1 LISLCQG
8 ESPYKA
14 GTYIV
19 FKKGGQVNNFPPLS
33 YLTKDQ
39 AKQLHEAA
47 LKILSNTGIH
57 LPHTEARELLKSA
70 GAKEDEDGRIL
81 LSRAMVEDAISKAP
95 SNVPV
100 YDQTG
105 KKALDLAINNTYF
118 GPGSDSLYVRDY
130 DTGEMRRAIL
140 QDVIDNVRIVEQ
152 LSSFD
157 FVMSMGLP
165 QDVEASKLYASV
177 FREMLI
183 HSTKPIVA
191 TSTCLLDLEI
201 PHQMASLVAGG
212 EDAFKAKPF
221 FIAYIEPE
229 SPLKFEENIVDR
241 IWFCGEKG
249 IPTMA
254 VAASNLGGGGPI
266 TMEGAMAQGIAESL
280 AGLVLLQMKH
290 AGAGFVFGSNTWGT
304 DMRTAIVSYGSPE
317 CATSSA
323 AYADMGRFYNLPS
336 WAGAGCTDAHT
347 VDAQAG
353 EEAFQSILFALQ
365 AGVTLAHDVG
375 FLAYGSLYDARFLIL
390 ANEMIDRARHMWHP
404 LNVNEENLALSVVDD
419 VARASIK
426 GEGPT
431 IYLTH
436 PHTAR
441 NFRHSV
447 YVPPTFIDRKTI
459 NFGQREDTLLE
470 RLTREAKKLL
480 ASDPQPTI
488 PGALV
493 EKLRSF

>member
-1 LISLCQG
+1 M
-8 ESPYKA
+8 KD
-14 GTYIV
+14 
-19 FKKGGQVNNFPPLS
+19 FPPAT
-33 YLTKDQ
+33 YLTKNQ
-39 AKQLHEAA
+39 AEQLHKAA
-47 LKILSNTGIH
+47 LRILSTTGIH
-57 LPHTEARELLKSA
+57 LPHPEARDLLKR
-70 GAKEDEDGRIL
+70 AKATEDKDGRML
-81 LSRAMVEDAISKAP
+81 LPTGMVEDAISKAP
-95 SNVPV
+95 SNIPV

-105 KKALDLAINNTYF
+105 KRALDMAINNTYF
-118 GPGSDSLYVRDY
+118 GPGSDSLYVRDHKS
-130 DTGEMRRAIL
+130 GKMRRAIL

-152 LSSFD
+152 LPSFN

-165 QDVEASKLYASV
+165 QDVEASKLYGTV

-191 TSTCLLDLEI
+191 TSTCLSDLQI
-201 PHQMASLVAGG
+201 PHRMATLVAGG
-212 EDAFKAKPF
+212 EENFKSKPF

-229 SPLKFEENIVDR
+229 SPLKFEANIVDR

-266 TMEGAMAQGIAESL
+266 TMEGGMAQGIAESL

-323 AYADMGRFYNLPS
+323 AYADMGRFYDLPS

-353 EEAFQSILFALQ
+353 EEAFQSIIFALQ
-365 AGVTLAHDVG
+365 SGVTLAHDVG
-375 FLAYGSLYDARFLIL
+375 FLAYGSLYDARFLVL
-390 ANEMIDRARHMWHP
+390 TAEMISRARHMWRP
-404 LNVNEENLALSVVDD
+404 LDVNEENLALSVVDD

-436 PHTAR
+436 PHTAK

-459 NFGQREDTLLE
+459 NFGQKEDSLLE
-470 RLTREAKKLL
+470 RLSEQVQEML
-480 ASDPQPTI
+480 ASDSQPTI
-488 PGALV
+488 PDTLV
-493 EKLRSF
+493 EKLRAF